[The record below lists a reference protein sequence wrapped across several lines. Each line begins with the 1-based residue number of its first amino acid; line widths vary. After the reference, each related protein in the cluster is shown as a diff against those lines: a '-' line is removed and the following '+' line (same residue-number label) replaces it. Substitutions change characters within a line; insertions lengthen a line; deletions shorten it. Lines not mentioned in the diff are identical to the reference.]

1 MGRPAR
7 PSAARTLAWCT
18 LVGALLG
25 LTGCTAT
32 HQAADAGTPG
42 AAHATGGGAA
52 TGIPGT
58 SGGTGDGAAVSS
70 SGARGST
77 PSPSAAPG
85 REQAPG
91 PAAPPVVTLPG
102 LQAAPTAP
110 AAAPLLT
117 GAAPATAERNGA
129 VVAGFPVKVV
139 PVPKGVTVVS
149 SSVSSE
155 GARVQVGMQASSSAS
170 PAAVLGAYDEAF
182 GATGFTPTTSPAL
195 PGTSA
200 HLYQHGTDGVVVTVK
215 ARLGGGTEIA
225 LAGSLTTAG

>member
-25 LTGCTAT
+25 LTGCTAS
-32 HQAADAGTPG
+32 HQAADASTPG
-42 AAHATGGGAA
+42 AAHAAGVGA
-52 TGIPGT
+52 TTGT
-58 SGGTGDGAAVSS
+58 SGTSGETGNGTSASS
-70 SGARGST
+70 SGARGS
-77 PSPSAAPG
+77 SPASSAAPG

-91 PAAPPVVTLPG
+91 PAAPPVVALPG

-110 AAAPLLT
+110 AAEPLLT

-155 GARVQVGMQASSSAS
+155 GARVQVGMQASSAAT
-170 PAAVLGAYDEAF
+170 PAQVLGAYDEAF
-182 GATGFTPTTSPAL
+182 GASGFTPASSPAL

-200 HLYQHGTDGVVVTVK
+200 HLYQHGTDGIVVTVK

-225 LAGSLTTAG
+225 VAGSLTTAG